1 MVNVTLYLRKECH
14 LCDQTRLDLD
24 EIQNRIP
31 HNLVLIDIDSD
42 LALQD
47 KFTLDIPVVEV
58 GPYRLRYPFSK
69 KDLEMTLSAAEDR
82 RTQLEKVDD
91 GGYKKAVERG
101 SKLSKT
107 DRFSFWISKHYML
120 VVNLLLLFYVGLP
133 FLAPVFKESGAN
145 GVAELIYK
153 VYRPLCHQWSFRSW
167 FLFGEQAYY
176 PHSAAKIPAVLTFE
190 QVSGITDVND
200 PTRIQARLFE
210 GNELLGFKVAL
221 CERDIAIWG
230 AILLFGVIF
239 TITGRKIKSLPL
251 WIWILIG
258 IAPIALDGFSQLVS
272 QLDLSFLRGIL
283 NYRESTPFLRTLTG
297 FLFGFTTAWFGFPT
311 VEEVM
316 SDTRRLLTKKFAVIN
331 SNLQK

>member
-1 MVNVTLYLRKECH
+1 MLNVTLYLRKECH
-14 LCDQTRLDLD
+14 LCEQARLDLD
-24 EIQNRIP
+24 EIQSRLP

-42 LALQD
+42 PALHD
-47 KFTLDIPVVEV
+47 KFILDIPVVEV
-58 GPYRLRYPFSK
+58 GPYRLKYPYSK

-91 GGYKKAVERG
+91 GGYKKAVARG
-101 SKLSKT
+101 SILSKT
-107 DRFSFWISKHYML
+107 DQFSFWISKHYLL

-133 FLAPVFKESGAN
+133 FIAPVLKESGSN
-145 GVAELIYK
+145 GVAEVIYK

-176 PHSAAKIPAVLTFE
+176 PHSAAKIPGVLTFE
-190 QVSGITDVND
+190 QVSGITDTND
-200 PTRIQARLFE
+200 PNRIQARLFE
-210 GNELLGFKVAL
+210 GNELLGFKIAL

-239 TITGRKIKSLPL
+239 AITGRKIKSLSL

-258 IAPIALDGFSQLVS
+258 IAPIAVDGFSQLVS
-272 QLDLSFLRGIL
+272 QLNLPFLHGIL
-283 NYRESTPFLRTLTG
+283 NYRESTPFLRTFTG
-297 FLFGFTTAWFGFPT
+297 ILFGFTTAWFGFPT

-316 SDTRRLLTKKFAVIN
+316 SDTRRFLTKKIAVIN
-331 SNLQK
+331 SNSTK